1 MGLALI
7 IFLLFLLF
15 LGVGILGII
24 ISIDF
29 FEYLKRYHSEAYK
42 EMSFERPF
50 GMPRADFF
58 FHPINPLKF
67 LPFIFSAEDLDDG
80 DVTAYKKKLKLVMIA
95 FLAFLV
101 IFLLYSLF

>member
-1 MGLALI
+1 MGIAI
-7 IFLLFLLF
+7 ILLLLFLLF

-29 FEYLKRYHSEAYK
+29 FEYIKRYHSEAYK

-50 GMPRADFF
+50 GMTREDFF

-67 LPFIFSAEDLDDG
+67 LPFIFSAEDLDD
-80 DVTAYKKKLKLVMIA
+80 DEVTAYKKKLKLVTIV
-95 FLAFLV
+95 FLVFLV